1 MVRARVG
8 MSIVEKIAI
17 IWLVLIVLLIWL
29 GHLRQ

>member
-1 MVRARVG
+1 VA